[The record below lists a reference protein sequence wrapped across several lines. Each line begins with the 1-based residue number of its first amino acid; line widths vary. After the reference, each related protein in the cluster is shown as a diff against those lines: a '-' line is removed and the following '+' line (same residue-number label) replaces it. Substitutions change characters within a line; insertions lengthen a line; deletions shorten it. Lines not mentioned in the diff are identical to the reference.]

1 MKEYMKKYTIRKA
14 SGKKESFNPEKLK
27 ASLIYSGAASEVIED
42 ILLHAEDWMYE
53 GISTQEIYKIVFR
66 LLKKKSKSN
75 AMNYRLKQGLL
86 ELGETG
92 FPFEHLVG
100 EIFKRQGY
108 SVEVGVVV
116 EGRCVKHEMDVI
128 ATKER
133 EQKLV
138 ECKYSGDQGKH
149 VGVQVPLYVRSR
161 VDDIVM
167 KRKDMRKFS
176 GLEFSGYVVTNTRFS
191 EDAIDYGECSK
202 LNLLGWSYPPGN
214 GLKDLIS
221 RERIYPITVLSYLT
235 KKEKEMFMDAG
246 VVTCKQLYDQMGELK
261 MFKEFTPRK
270 MRNLQ
275 DELEC
280 ILN

>member
-1 MKEYMKKYTIRKA
+1 MKNYTIKKA
-14 SGKKESFNPEKLK
+14 SGKTEQFNAEKLK
-27 ASLIYSGAASEVIED
+27 ASLLHSGAASEVIED
-42 ILLHAEDWMYE
+42 ILSHVGDWMYD
-53 GISTQEIYKIVFR
+53 GISTQEIYKIVFQ

-116 EGRCVKHEMDVI
+116 EGRCVTHEMDVI
-128 ATKER
+128 ATKEW

-138 ECKYSGDQGKH
+138 ECKYSSDQGKY

-161 VDDIVM
+161 VDDIIV
-167 KRKDMRKFS
+167 KRKEMHKFS
-176 GLEFSGYVVTNTRFS
+176 GLEFSGYVITNTRFS
-191 EDAIDYGECSK
+191 EDAIAYGECIG
-202 LNLLGWSYPPGN
+202 LHLFGWSYPPGN

-235 KKEKEMFMDAG
+235 RKEKEMLMDAG
-246 VVTCKQLYDQMGELK
+246 VVTCRQLYEQIGELK

-270 MRNLQ
+270 LRNLR

>member
-1 MKEYMKKYTIRKA
+1 MKNFIIRKA
-14 SGKKESFNPEKLK
+14 SGKVEQFNPEKLK
-27 ASLIYSGAASEVIED
+27 VSLLHSGAATEVIED
-42 ILLHAEDWMYE
+42 IMLHLKDWMYD
-53 GISTQEIYKIVFR
+53 GISTQEIYKIVFK
-66 LLKKKSKSN
+66 LLKTQSKSN
-75 AMNYRLKQGLL
+75 AMSYRLKKGLL

-116 EGRCVKHEMDVI
+116 EGRCVTHEMDVI

-161 VDDIVM
+161 VDDIIV
-167 KRKDMRKFS
+167 KRKEMHKFS

-191 EDAIDYGECSK
+191 EDAIAYGECSN
-202 LNLLGWSYPPGN
+202 LHLLGWSYPPGN

-235 KKEKEMFMDAG
+235 KKEKEILMDAG
-246 VVTCKQLYDQMGELK
+246 VVTCKQLYEQMGELK
-261 MFKEFTPRK
+261 MFKDFTLRK
-270 MRNLQ
+270 MRNLRE
-275 DELEC
+275 ELEC